1 MKEGLMNHDDP
12 SVALYEKM
20 RAELE
25 KYRAHLMTLT
35 PAEILNHTYEYT
47 IKQDIV
53 ECAENDVF
61 DDYVVRTLL
70 RSPCPLEDVFKEY
83 NTRDTQHMDILRDCF
98 EAEAKAA
105 IKRERDKPKK
115 KDRGI
120 ER

>member
-1 MKEGLMNHDDP
+1 MNHDDP

-25 KYRAHLMTLT
+25 KYRAHLMTLS
-35 PAEILNHTYEYT
+35 PAEILDHTYEHT

-61 DDYVVRTLL
+61 EDYVVRALL
-70 RSPCPLEDVFKEY
+70 RSRNPLNDIFEEY
-83 NTRDTQHMDILRDCF
+83 RTRDTQHMDILRDCF

-105 IKRERDKPKK
+105 IKRARDKPKK
-115 KDRGI
+115 KEPGK